1 MKSMPKPKWLEKVN
15 TAYVVLGFMVLLAG
29 VASPFVVKLDNRW
42 ANAEEEIQ
50 NNKDLKQSI
59 ELQQQTIEN
68 VNTKLSIEIARL
80 TFEIR
85 KEDFNN
91 FVIKY
96 GDKIETMTVENKI
109 QFLSLK
115 DKLDIAKLKY
125 ESLL

>member
-1 MKSMPKPKWLEKVN
+1 MPKPKWLEKVN

-115 DKLDIAKLKY
+115 DKLDSAKTKY

>member
-1 MKSMPKPKWLEKVN
+1 MPKPKWLEKVN